1 MYTPQLYPMRD
12 STGNVR
18 HVAVVQDSTT
28 KTYVGSIRGGSSKR
42 MADGSDRQPVVA
54 VGESDT
60 PHDAAEQ
67 AIHNFNNRHK

>member
-1 MYTPQLYPMRD
+1 MKD
-12 STGNVR
+12 SMGNVR
-18 HVAVVQDSTT
+18 HVTVVQDSTT
-28 KTYVGSIRGGSSKR
+28 RTYVGSIRGGSSER
-42 MADGSDRQPVVA
+42 MINGSDRQPVVA